1 MLTPKLSQLAYHWS
15 HTVAYVNSPHVYNG
29 MQIVNKFTDN
39 YDGIQLL
46 GMKETAIC
54 WGTNRDFNAMIDA
67 MKLEATTH
75 QRLSRL
81 SLGWI
86 TDNV

>member
-46 GMKETAIC
+46 GMKETAVC
-54 WGTNRDFNAMIDA
+54 
-67 MKLEATTH
+67 
-75 QRLSRL
+75 
-81 SLGWI
+81 
-86 TDNV
+86 